1 MAAQN
6 VAMAKSA
13 YPTLVGAQLAV
24 FTITS
29 TPSEIEIMNLD
40 GDVDLWANLNGT
52 VPPTALG
59 PDCELIPP
67 GTSLLLENVPRKTG
81 NVVQVLG
88 NNNTIGVVA
97 R

>member
-6 VAMAKSA
+6 ITVAKSA

-24 FTITS
+24 FTIS
-29 TPSEIEIMNLD
+29 TTPGEIEIMNLD
-40 GDVDLWANLNGT
+40 GDVDLWANLNAI
-52 VPPTALG
+52 VPPTVLG
-59 PDCELIPP
+59 TDCEMIPP
-67 GTSLLLENVPRKTG
+67 GMSLLLENVPRKTG